1 LQGRT
6 GGRSV
11 AFSSQLY
18 LSCDHHLCMWLRV
31 VRPGHLL
38 IFILVASYSS
48 SGGDA
53 ESNRLC
59 VVVSLYI
66 RTHTL
71 LTTKKKIFAPII
83 GVVVVTRQ
91 FVTL

>member
-11 AFSSQLY
+11 VFSSQFY

-38 IFILVASYSS
+38 MFILVASYSS

-53 ESNRLC
+53 ESNGLF
-59 VVVSLYI
+59 VVSLYT

-71 LTTKKKIFAPII
+71 SLRMILWLIKDMIHFLDSSL
-83 GVVVVTRQ
+83 V
-91 FVTL
+91 

>member
-6 GGRSV
+6 GRRSV
-11 AFSSQLY
+11 VFSSQLF
-18 LSCDHHLCMWLRV
+18 LSCDHHLCVWLRV
-31 VRPGHLL
+31 VRPVHLL

-71 LTTKKKIFAPII
+71 LTTKNF
-83 GVVVVTRQ
+83 
-91 FVTL
+91 FFLHLLLEWLS